1 MLEDVFLHANTFL
14 LHSYFVVERR
24 TGQTV
29 EHTQITTDGS
39 ELAEGRAVDQ
49 VAWMGLPD
57 ERGRAEI
64 FEHYLRGLKLAPSH
78 TPDRLAAELA
88 SVTPG
93 MTGADIA
100 YLCQRA
106 AKCCVKD
113 AVGGRGEPNDIAIV
127 RHHFDAALLR
137 LTTAH
142 STAAASEPP
151 RLLLAG

>member
-1 MLEDVFLHANTFL
+1 MTCQGKERGQIFVLATTNRPEHVDVAL
-14 LHSYFVVERR
+14 RR
-24 TGQTV
+24 P
-29 EHTQITTDGS
+29 
-39 ELAEGRAVDQ
+39 GRSDQ
-49 VAWMGLPD
+49 VVWMGLPD